1 MRVRVGVVRAL
12 VTLWVAG
19 TVVNSLVV
27 VAVTRDVP
35 TLPFIN
41 VIGICLL
48 LSVVNALAS
57 VLIYLVVQQFYL
69 RKRHLPP
76 KHDRFS

>member
-1 MRVRVGVVRAL
+1 MRVKVGVVRAL

-27 VAVTRDVP
+27 IAVTRDVP

-57 VLIYLVVQQFYL
+57 VLIYLVVQQFDV
-69 RKRHLPP
+69 RKRRLPP
-76 KHDRFS
+76 KHDQFL